1 MWRAALVVLAGCGR
15 IGFDP
20 YDRFLVTTALDRLAV
35 PPGIASIDDLPAELD
50 DLSLREALA
59 IAANHPGPDRIEF
72 DPDVF
77 PATIALDSPLD
88 VRGPD
93 TTIDGTGRGVT
104 VELAAGFDGTL
115 FELGDRTRLVGL
127 ILHGGTAPRVDIDSA
142 SNVEVVG
149 NDFTAPGSTAIRINN
164 ARDVVLRTGTFVD
177 TTGTAIVL
185 DRATGITIDGV
196 FITGALGDPIA
207 ATDSSNLVIQDTTIV
222 IAPTGGSGRGV
233 VFTRVTR
240 SQILDNLIDPGPARL
255 ISLEDSSNNEIVGN
269 ILDRGDVGIG
279 LFGASNANLV
289 LRNVIAANVSEAMY
303 IAATAGGNRILHNT
317 LYMTSEIVDGAADT
331 ELANNLEAAQGFV
344 DPDTYDFRLA
354 PGNPAID
361 AATDLGLD
369 LLPDQPER
377 FLGAAPDLGAVE
389 TL

>member
-20 YDRFLVTTALDRLAV
+20 RDRFLVTTAVDRLAV
-35 PPGIASIDDLPAELD
+35 PPGIASIDDLPAELV
-50 DLSLREALA
+50 DLSLREALV

-72 DPDVF
+72 APDVF
-77 PATIALDSPLD
+77 PATIAVGSELD

-93 TTIDGTGRGVT
+93 TTIDGTGRDVT
-104 VELAAGFDGTL
+104 VELAAGFDGSL
-115 FELGDRTRLVGL
+115 FRLRDRTRLVGL
-127 ILHGGTAPRVDIDSA
+127 ILHGGAAPRVDIDSA
-142 SNVEVVG
+142 SGVEVVG
-149 NDFTAPGSTAIRINN
+149 NDFTAPGATAIRINN
-164 ARDVVLRTGTFVD
+164 ARGVTLHTGTIID
-177 TTGTAIVL
+177 PTGSAIVL
-185 DRATGITIDGV
+185 DRTVDVTIDAM
-196 FITGALGDPIA
+196 FITGALGDPIEA
-207 ATDSSNLVIQDTTIV
+207 IDSSDLTIRDNTIV

-233 VFTRVTR
+233 VFTRVTG
-240 SQILDNLIDPGPARL
+240 SQIVDNLIDPGPARL

-289 LRNVIAANVSEAMY
+289 LRNVIAANVGEAMY
-303 IAATAGGNRILHNT
+303 IGAAAGGNRILHNT
-317 LYMTSEIVDGAADT
+317 LYMTSAIVDGAVDT

-344 DPDTYDFRLA
+344 NPDVYDFRLV

-369 LLPDQPER
+369 LLPDLPAR

-389 TL
+389 TQ